1 MSDPTPPGGYDPS
14 GQSLPPAGGQPPQPP
29 IDPDATV
36 ANPIVPPAAGQP
48 GAPGQQP
55 VGQPGQPGAYG
66 QQPGQAGAYGQPG
79 QPGAQDPTAYGYAQG
94 SPYGDVPPP
103 ADDGKRKGLVI
114 AVVGLGIAVAILLA
128 GLLWALLR
136 KTDEVATTATTA
148 KVTSTTTSSTS
159 TTSTTAPTTSTTT
172 GGDNGGGGGNNG
184 GGGNGGGGGNNGGGG
199 GGGGQPST
207 TKAPTTTSTAPAPQV
222 TSVNAPSTWTCGGG
236 PYSPPN
242 SQLTLSWNTS
252 NAQSVTVAIDSPG
265 GTFQSGLPANGS
277 LQVPAPC
284 AKGETQTYYVTA
296 IGAGGAKS
304 TKSTTTTGTGA

>member
-14 GQSLPPAGGQPPQPP
+14 GPSVPPGGQPPV
-29 IDPDATV
+29 DPDATI
-36 ANPIVPPAAGQP
+36 ANPIVPPAGAQP
-48 GAPGQQP
+48 
-55 VGQPGQPGAYG
+55 GQPGQPGTYG
-66 QQPGQAGAYGQPG
+66 QQPGQAGAYGQPGQPG

-114 AVVGLGIAVAILLA
+114 AVVGLGIAVAVLLA

-136 KTDEVATTATTA
+136 KSDEVATTATTA

-172 GGDNGGGGGNNG
+172 GGDSGGGGGNS
-184 GGGNGGGGGNNGGGG
+184 GGNGGGGSGGGG

-207 TKAPTTTSTAPAPQV
+207 TKAPTSTTTTAPAPQV
-222 TSVNAPSTWTCGGG
+222 TSISAPSTWTCGGG

-242 SQLTLSWNTS
+242 SQLTLNWNTS

-265 GTFQSGLPANGS
+265 GTYQSGLPANGS

>member
-14 GQSLPPAGGQPPQPP
+14 GQSVPPAGGQPPQPP

-48 GAPGQQP
+48 GAS
-55 VGQPGQPGAYG
+55 GQPGV
-66 QQPGQAGAYGQPG
+66 
-79 QPGAQDPTAYGYAQG
+79 QDPTAYGYAQG
-94 SPYGDVPPP
+94 SPYGDIPPP

-114 AVVGLGIAVAILLA
+114 AVVGLGIAAALLLA

-136 KTDEVATTATTA
+136 NTDEVATTATTA
-148 KVTSTTTSSTS
+148 KVSSTTTSSSS
-159 TTSTTAPTTSTTT
+159 TTSTTAPTTSTTA
-172 GGDNGGGGGNNG
+172 GGGGGGGNG
-184 GGGNGGGGGNNGGGG
+184 GGGGGGGNNGGGG

-207 TKAPTTTSTAPAPQV
+207 TKAPTTTTTTAPAPQV
-222 TSVNAPSTWTCGGG
+222 TSVSAPSTWTCGGG
-236 PYSPPN
+236 PNSPPN
-242 SQLTLSWNTS
+242 TQLTLNWNTS
-252 NAQSVTVAIDSPG
+252 NAQSVTVSIDDPN
-265 GTFQSGLPANGS
+265 GTYQSGLPANGS

-284 AKGETQTYYVTA
+284 AQGEKQTYYVTA